1 MPSAEEIRLR
11 IVEGLLRNHGQLAI
25 NHTDTFLGAV
35 AKIETFVVSSTTTTE
50 AAPAKAL
57 SRKKDKPVDDFAS
70 VD

>member
-11 IVEGLLRNHGQLAI
+11 IVEGMLRSHSQLAI
-25 NHTDTFLGAV
+25 QDPSLFLGAV

-50 AAPAKAL
+50 AAPSKAP
-57 SRKKDKPVDDFAS
+57 SRKKDKLVDDFAS